1 VTSKRGARRQREDS
15 LDRRAL
21 ADAVTARMNEI
32 RIEQAE
38 LARQAGVSVSYLRHM
53 QNGTGSSQF
62 SYGMLSRVSV
72 ALRWPADH
80 LVKIFHQLPEQD
92 SVTPSGAEIM
102 TQAVIAELRPYL
114 EKIDAI
120 DARLSAVMDL
130 IHHVNNRIDVA
141 LDVEPRGSES
151 Q

>member
-1 VTSKRGARRQREDS
+1 
-15 LDRRAL
+15 
-21 ADAVTARMNEI
+21 
-32 RIEQAE
+32 
-38 LARQAGVSVSYLRHM
+38 M

-141 LDVEPRGSES
+141 LDVEPRRPES